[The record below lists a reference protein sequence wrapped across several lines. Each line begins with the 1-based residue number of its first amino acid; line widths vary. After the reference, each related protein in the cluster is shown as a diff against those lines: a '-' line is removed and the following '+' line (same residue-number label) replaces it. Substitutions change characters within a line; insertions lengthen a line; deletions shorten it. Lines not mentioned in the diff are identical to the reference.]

1 MQNERK
7 THWERVYR
15 DKSPLEVSWYQVA
28 STLSRELIQ
37 ASGVERSAPLID
49 IGGGASTLVDH
60 LLDDGYSA
68 VSVLDISAQA
78 LAHAQHRLGERA
90 QQVRWIEADITCFEP
105 LESYRLWHDRA
116 VFHFLTEPVD
126 RMRYHAVLE
135 SALEP
140 GGQLIIGTFAPG
152 GPEQCSGLPIV
163 QYDAV
168 RMQAEL
174 GSGFTLLE
182 TRAETHRTP
191 SGKDQLFNYFRWVR
205 RVQA

>member
-68 VSVLDISAQA
+68 VSVWIF
-78 LAHAQHRLGERA
+78 RA
-90 QQVRWIEADITCFEP
+90 GP
-105 LESYRLWHDRA
+105 GSRA
-116 VFHFLTEPVD
+116 TPV
-126 RMRYHAVLE
+126 
-135 SALEP
+135 
-140 GGQLIIGTFAPG
+140 G
-152 GPEQCSGLPIV
+152 
-163 QYDAV
+163 
-168 RMQAEL
+168 
-174 GSGFTLLE
+174 
-182 TRAETHRTP
+182 
-191 SGKDQLFNYFRWVR
+191 
-205 RVQA
+205 